1 VKINLDG
8 LNPCNT
14 FERRLLEAISNGE
27 SLPVNVHFH
36 TEEIERRL
44 KALENRPTPENRP
57 PVLDDARVGALE
69 RQVMDL
75 MKAVQLLLQAHE
87 DQKNKVVTMKRILIE
102 LTDQIDTK
110 LKATG
115 T

>member
-1 VKINLDG
+1 MKINLDG

-14 FERRLLEAISNGE
+14 FERRLLEALTAGE
-27 SLPVNVHFH
+27 VLPVNIKLE
-36 TEEIERRL
+36 TGRIEDRL
-44 KALENRPTPENRP
+44 QALENRQIRPSDP
-57 PVLDDARVGALE
+57 PVFDDAKVAALE
-69 RQVMDL
+69 KQIMDL

-87 DQKNKVVTMKRILIE
+87 DEKRKTHTMRRILIE
-102 LTDQIDTK
+102 LTDQIDHK

>member
-1 VKINLDG
+1 MKINLDG
-8 LNPCNT
+8 LNPTNT
-14 FERRLLEAISNGE
+14 FERRIMQALVDGE
-27 SLPVNVHFH
+27 SLPVNVTFH

-44 KALENRPTPENRP
+44 KDLETKPSSVVVPDNSKIAALESQ
-57 PVLDDARVGALE
+57 L
-69 RQVMDL
+69 MDL

-87 DQKNKVVTMKRILIE
+87 DEKRKTHTMRRILIE

-115 T
+115 

>member
-1 VKINLDG
+1 MKINLDG
-8 LNPCNT
+8 LNPTNT
-14 FERRLLEAISNGE
+14 FERRIMQALVDGE
-27 SLPVNVHFH
+27 SLPVNVTFH

-44 KALENRPTPENRP
+44 KDLETRPSSVVVPDHSKIAALES
-57 PVLDDARVGALE
+57 
-69 RQVMDL
+69 QVMDL

-87 DQKNKVVTMKRILIE
+87 DEKRKTHTMRRILIE

-115 T
+115 